1 VITPR
6 CIFDFDED
14 AGRIRVR
21 SIHSGV
27 TPAEVQA
34 ATGFDLGDL
43 ARVPV
48 TAAPTRAELDLL
60 RDRVDPRGILLPR
73 PA

>member
-1 VITPR
+1 
-6 CIFDFDED
+6 
-14 AGRIRVR
+14 
-21 SIHSGV
+21 V